1 MGPRQSQP
9 QSQYIHQN
17 PHYQHL
23 HGRSNLASC
32 AVATAFLLVLV
43 CAGVIALFVIFRP
56 HDPTIAISAVQ
67 LPGFASSNGTASFT
81 YAQLAAVRNP
91 NRNMLSHYDSSLV
104 VLSRPQNQVAGFMF
118 IPAGQIEGGRTQYM
132 SASFNV
138 AGFPVSGNPEVVE
151 VESRMKLK
159 GRVAVLK
166 FFTHHVETTKMC
178 TIAVSSR
185 DGSVLTLRC

>member
-1 MGPRQSQP
+1 MGPHQP
-9 QSQYIHQN
+9 QPQHIHQN
-17 PHYQHL
+17 PRYDHR

-32 AVATAFLLVLV
+32 AAATAFLLLLV
-43 CAGVIALFVIFRP
+43 AAAAIALFILFRP
-56 HDPTIAISAVQ
+56 HDPTIVVSAVQ
-67 LPGFASSNGTASFT
+67 LPGFASSNGSASFT
-81 YAQLAAVRNP
+81 FAQLAAVRNP

-138 AGFPVSGNPEVVE
+138 AGFPVTGNAEVVE

-159 GRVAVLK
+159 GRVEVLK
-166 FFTHHVETTKMC
+166 FFMHHVETTKLC
-178 TIAVSSR
+178 TVSVSSR
-185 DGSVLTLRC
+185 NGAVLGFRC